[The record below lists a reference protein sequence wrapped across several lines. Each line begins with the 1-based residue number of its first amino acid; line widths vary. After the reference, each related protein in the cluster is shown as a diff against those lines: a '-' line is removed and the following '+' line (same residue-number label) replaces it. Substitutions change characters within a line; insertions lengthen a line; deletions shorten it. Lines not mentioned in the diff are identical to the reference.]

1 MKRDMGQ
8 EIEVILKKPKVQGYR
23 FLPFRSITNFCFSFG
38 WKIKVTFEGVSVIVG
53 KDWKKKKKEEN
64 KQIMWVTTMLIEKN
78 NWTDDIDVTV
88 G

>member
-23 FLPFRSITNFCFSFG
+23 FLPFRSITNFCFPFG

-53 KDWKKKKKEEN
+53 KDWKIQN
-64 KQIMWVTTMLIEKN
+64 KNQTDYVSYYHAHWEK
-78 NWTDDIDVTV
+78 
-88 G
+88 